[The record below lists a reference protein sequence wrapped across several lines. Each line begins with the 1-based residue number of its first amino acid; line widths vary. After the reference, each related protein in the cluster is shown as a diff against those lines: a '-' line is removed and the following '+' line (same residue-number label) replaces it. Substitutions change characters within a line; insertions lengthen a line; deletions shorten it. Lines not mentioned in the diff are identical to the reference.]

1 MSKAYVA
8 LVGRPNTGKSTLFN
22 RLAGSRISIVENTPG
37 VTRDRIISE
46 AQWLDSSFYLID
58 TGGIE
63 PENEDII
70 LIQMRRQAEL
80 AMEMADVIVLICDG
94 RHGIHPADRDIAEM
108 IRKSNTPCVVAVNK
122 IDDYDSFAAAYEFYE
137 LGLGEPISISAEH
150 GRGLGDLL
158 DEVIANFPDEKV
170 QQELDNRSKIA
181 VIGKPNAGKST
192 LVNTLLGEER
202 VIVSNIAGTTRDAID
217 TLFDYEDMKFTLIDT
232 AGIKK
237 KKRSYDNIEYYSNLR
252 AMQAIERSDIC
263 LLMIDASIPIT
274 EQDVKVAAM
283 AHEANKAIVIVM
295 NKWDLVAKETNTMN
309 EIQKQVRSKL
319 HFIDHAPIVFLSAID
334 GKRTEKL
341 MPKVIEVLSEYE
353 KRVNTGLVNEVIANA
368 ISMNTTPSKGG
379 KHMKVFYASQV
390 QAKPPTFALFVNDPE
405 LATPSYNRYIV
416 GKLRDA
422 FGFNGCPIK
431 LVYRARNNK
440 E

>member
-37 VTRDRIISE
+37 VTRDRIITE

-94 RHGIHPADRDIAEM
+94 RTGIHPADRDIAEM
-108 IRKSNTPCVVAVNK
+108 IRKSGTPCVVAVNK
-122 IDDYDSFAAAYEFYE
+122 IDDYDSFANAYEFFE
-137 LGLGEPISISAEH
+137 LGLGEPVSISAEH

-158 DEVIANFPDEKV
+158 DEVIANFPDSKV
-170 QQELDNRSKIA
+170 QQELDNRRKIA

-263 LLMIDASIPIT
+263 LLMIDASVPVT

-283 AHEANKAIVIVM
+283 AHDANKAIVIVM
-295 NKWDLVAKETNTMN
+295 NKWDKVAKETNTMN
-309 EIQKQVRSKL
+309 EITKDVRNRL
-319 HFIDHAPIVFLSAID
+319 HFIDHAPVVFISAID
-334 GKRTEKL
+334 GKRTDRL
-341 MPKVIEVLSEYE
+341 MPKVTEVLDEYE
-353 KRVNTGLVNEVIANA
+353 KRINTGFVNDVISNA

-379 KHMKVFYASQV
+379 KHMKVYYASQV
-390 QAKPPTFALFVNDPE
+390 QTKPPTFALHVNDPD
-405 LATPSYNRYIV
+405 LATQSYTRYLI
-416 GKLRDA
+416 GKIRDA
-422 FGFNGCPIK
+422 FGFEGCPIK
-431 LVYRARNNK
+431 IVYKARGND
-440 E
+440 

>member
-37 VTRDRIISE
+37 VTRDRIITE

-94 RHGIHPADRDIAEM
+94 RTGIHPADRDIAEM
-108 IRKSNTPCVVAVNK
+108 IRKSGTPCVVAVNK
-122 IDDYDSFAAAYEFYE
+122 IDDYDSFPNAYEFFE
-137 LGLGEPISISAEH
+137 LGLGEPVSISAEH

-158 DEVIANFPDEKV
+158 DEVIANFPDSKV
-170 QQELDNRSKIA
+170 QQELDNRRKIA

-217 TLFDYEDMKFTLIDT
+217 TLFDYGEMKFTLIDT

-252 AMQAIERSDIC
+252 AQQAIERSDIC
-263 LLMIDASIPIT
+263 LLMIDSSVPVT
-274 EQDVKVAAM
+274 EQDVKIAAM

-295 NKWDLVAKETNTMN
+295 NKWDKVVKETNTMN
-309 EIQKQVRSKL
+309 EITKDVRNKL
-319 HFIDHAPIVFLSAID
+319 HFIDHAPVVFLSAID
-334 GKRTEKL
+334 GKRTQKL
-341 MPKVIEVLSEYE
+341 MPTVIEVLDEYE
-353 KRVNTGLVNEVIANA
+353 KRINTGFVNDVISNA
-368 ISMNTTPSKGG
+368 VSMNTTPSKGG
-379 KHMKVFYASQV
+379 KHMKVYYASQV
-390 QAKPPTFALFVNDPE
+390 QTKPPTFALHVNDPD
-405 LATPSYNRYIV
+405 LATQSYTRYLV

-422 FGFNGCPIK
+422 FGFKGCPIK
-431 LVYRARNNK
+431 VVYKARGN